1 MFDLDGRVALI
12 TGAASGIGAAT
23 ARVFASAGAGV
34 VLAWYPS
41 DGHDVM
47 LVEKAITG
55 GGGRCLVAEVDVRRT
70 PDVDAA
76 VDRAVTE
83 LGGIDI
89 VVANAGIARKVALD
103 RLDDEAWGS
112 VLDVD
117 LNGAW
122 RCFRAALP
130 HMRRAG
136 YGRLLATSSV
146 AGTVQAWPSLP
157 HYTAAKAGLVGLI
170 RTLAVEY
177 GPDGITANAV
187 APGVIDTPQAN
198 DPVNSLGPDGVRAV
212 GPKVPVRRVGVPD
225 DIAYLFLYLA
235 SEQASYVSGQ
245 LIVADGARH
254 LAGLDK
260 PCPCCPP
267 PGSSR
272 SRGACR
278 PPTCSRSAS
287 WPRRPGGRSGSTAT
301 PR

>member
-23 ARVFASAGAGV
+23 ARVFAQAGASV
-34 VLAWYPS
+34 VLAWYPP
-41 DGHDVM
+41 DGHDVT
-47 LVEKAITG
+47 LVEKAITD
-55 GGGRCLVAEVDVRRT
+55 GGGRCLVAEADVRRT
-70 PDVDAA
+70 QDVDAITE
-76 VDRAVTE
+76 RAVAE
-83 LGGIDI
+83 FGRLDI
-89 VVANAGIARKVALD
+89 VVANAGIARKVELD
-103 RLDDEAWGS
+103 RLDDTAWGD

-136 YGRLLATSSV
+136 YGRLLATSSI
-146 AGTVQAWPSLP
+146 AGTVQAWAAHP

-170 RTLAVEY
+170 KTLAVEY

-212 GPKVPVRRVGVPD
+212 APKVPSGRVGVPE
-225 DIAYLFLYLA
+225 DIAYLFQYLA

-254 LAGLDK
+254 LAGLD
-260 PCPCCPP
+260 
-267 PGSSR
+267 
-272 SRGACR
+272 
-278 PPTCSRSAS
+278 
-287 WPRRPGGRSGSTAT
+287 
-301 PR
+301 